1 MFEGDSKFID
11 SKFFQRTF
19 LLPLVALVISGN
31 CAANH
36 SPNTNRVEDGS
47 VISAAFGPDG
57 RLWRIAAGKKRV
69 YVDHS
74 TDLGKSFSAPLLV
87 NTQPQR
93 IKASSEN
100 RPAIA
105 ADGKGNVYVIYPA
118 EGEQPIAVY
127 ASISRNNGES
137 FSMPRPVSDH
147 AEEANSLNGALKLDP
162 SGRAY
167 VFWLDERDRKDWKQP
182 GNSIY
187 YAILDGQWRNE
198 RVASDLCECCRIA
211 LDFDTDGSPVLLARF
226 IYPGGIRDHGLTFM
240 ADGAWISQRVTFD
253 HWQLEGC
260 PDHGPALSIGRDR
273 IRHITWFT
281 EGLAGKGLF
290 YAHSDNA
297 KFTPPMSFGD
307 PQKMPAHPAVLS
319 HGQHIFLGWKE
330 FDGVNVNIMVKQ
342 SEDAGKTWT
351 PATSV
356 ASSSKEIDNP
366 MLLRN
371 GNRVFLSCYDRRE
384 GYRLIPLN

>member
-47 VISAAFGPDG
+47 VISAAFGPDV

-74 TDLGKSFSAPLLV
+74 ADLGKSFSAPVLV
-87 NTQPQR
+87 NIQPQR

-105 ADGKGNVYVIYPA
+105 ANGKGNVYVIYPA

-198 RVASDLCECCRIA
+198 RV
-211 LDFDTDGSPVLLARF
+211 
-226 IYPGGIRDHGLTFM
+226 
-240 ADGAWISQRVTFD
+240 
-253 HWQLEGC
+253 
-260 PDHGPALSIGRDR
+260 
-273 IRHITWFT
+273 
-281 EGLAGKGLF
+281 
-290 YAHSDNA
+290 
-297 KFTPPMSFGD
+297 
-307 PQKMPAHPAVLS
+307 
-319 HGQHIFLGWKE
+319 
-330 FDGVNVNIMVKQ
+330 
-342 SEDAGKTWT
+342 
-351 PATSV
+351 
-356 ASSSKEIDNP
+356 
-366 MLLRN
+366 
-371 GNRVFLSCYDRRE
+371 
-384 GYRLIPLN
+384 